1 MDSGHRKVSPI
12 LVLNDA
18 ICYGSFETT
27 YIEKQVPIDMHAYC
41 SYYMNL
47 NRRGFYLN
55 FYL

>member
-27 YIEKQVPIDMHAYC
+27 YIQEQVPIDMPISHII
-41 SYYMNL
+41 
-47 NRRGFYLN
+47 
-55 FYL
+55 